1 MAMPFGM
8 NLSMLLIFKVSNINI
23 PVVSITKSDGDSLQN
38 GMSAVLQWGEN
49 LKKALE
55 DSKNMEMKELAEKEE
70 FPYSFTLTSQVI
82 LPHSQPPN
90 M

>member
-1 MAMPFGM
+1 M
-8 NLSMLLIFKVSNINI
+8 NLSMLLIFKVSSINI

-70 FPYSFTLTSQVI
+70 FPYSFRLTSQVI
-82 LPHSQPPN
+82 LPHAQPPN